1 MSLASDIAP
10 IQHWLRPDDH
20 PWTGQ
25 LDTLIRA
32 RRDKDLWNLG
42 LRLEL
47 RDLARWSREDAPVRL
62 GGNVVVGLNATYT
75 PRSDRLELSEVGV
88 TAPYVRIEGSGS
100 VADFTSRPR
109 VDLKGAFSPD
119 WAKLNELLA
128 RKIEPNARIAGRPR
142 GWHLAGTIP
151 SLTTAAWPG
160 SLEGDVGVGV
170 DSVDVFGMRLGET
183 ALVLRAKDG
192 QLSIDPVDTTLNGG
206 VLHLE
211 PELVRDENGS
221 ASVRMGRSS
230 TLAGAIVNDEV
241 SHRVL
246 SFAAPV
252 LDGATRVDGRI
263 SVNLTEAVLPILA
276 APDARAS
283 VEGDVVFDEVRFMP
297 GPLIDQLLSLLRL
310 ERKPL
315 LVLRDSISVRVADRK
330 VYQEGLVI
338 PVGRLATIG
347 LDGSVDFD
355 KNLDLIARIAME
367 PPRSNVP
374 VLSPIMKLARIE
386 LPIRGTL
393 NKPKI
398 DGAALK
404 QRLKSF
410 GADLLDNSL
419 QVGVDGLQRL
429 FQGLKAP
436 SFRRS
441 APPARRLPP
450 PPPRPAPGAGAPRD
464 EDPVVETRREA
475 LKPSDAQVKNNAEE
489 RKRLREQKR
498 QQRLTKKA
506 ERRLERVCA
515 PEKSTTDEQD

>member
-1 MSLASDIAP
+1 MAAFFILSRS
-10 IQHWLRPDDH
+10 WF
-20 PWTGQ
+20 
-25 LDTLIRA
+25 LIRT
-32 RRDKDLWNLG
+32 G
-42 LRLEL
+42 
-47 RDLARWSREDAPVRL
+47 P
-62 GGNVVVGLNATYT
+62 
-75 PRSDRLELSEVGV
+75 
-88 TAPYVRIEGSGS
+88 
-100 VADFTSRPR
+100 
-109 VDLKGAFSPD
+109 
-119 WAKLNELLA
+119 
-128 RKIEPNARIAGRPR
+128 
-142 GWHLAGTIP
+142 
-151 SLTTAAWPG
+151 
-160 SLEGDVGVGV
+160 
-170 DSVDVFGMRLGET
+170 
-183 ALVLRAKDG
+183 
-192 QLSIDPVDTTLNGG
+192 
-206 VLHLE
+206 
-211 PELVRDENGS
+211 

-276 APDARAS
+276 APDARAR

-398 DGAALK
+398 DGDGFEAAAQVVRSGFAGQFVASRGRRSPAAL
-404 QRLKSF
+404 SGIE
-410 GADLLDNSL
+410 GAVVSPI
-419 QVGVDGLQRL
+419 GATERG
-429 FQGLKAP
+429 G
-436 SFRRS
+436 S
-441 APPARRLPP
+441 PP
-450 PPPRPAPGAGAPRD
+450 PPPQPAPGTGAPR
-464 EDPVVETRREA
+464 ERGTGGGNPPR
-475 LKPSDAQVKNNAEE
+475 SDSSRPMAKSKTTPKNESDSASKNGSNA
-489 RKRLREQKR
+489 
-498 QQRLTKKA
+498 
-506 ERRLERVCA
+506 
-515 PEKSTTDEQD
+515 